1 MSPWTNVIRG
11 TEARLA
17 DHMSRDVV
25 VVGGGVIGAACAYA
39 LSSRGVS
46 VTLVERGE
54 LAAGASGRNHG
65 LLFVPTE
72 PELVRMAAGTL
83 PMIREVAEATPLR
96 VRFDHE
102 PLGFLV
108 VAADREEM
116 ADARAEAEGAEANGV
131 EVERVHAERL
141 PEVEPSLA
149 PGLAEGWLLRDGR
162 RLDPA
167 ALTVA
172 LASAARSRGAEVL
185 THLTARALLV
195 RGDSVAGVVTD
206 DGVLESGTVVL
217 AAGPWTSALLRPLGV
232 HLPIAA
238 VRGWLVHLGA
248 GPVAPRVLVE
258 RGGWHTLSGGGSFRA
273 EEPPA
278 PELTAREVAEGR
290 PGSDVGT
297 LVQPNPDRSVL
308 LGGSIQAALAP
319 EPEEPTVPGEILR
332 RAIALMPGLADHTVL
347 GAWWGLRPASP
358 DGLPVIGTVRPGL
371 VVASGHGAKGVILS
385 GGTAELVASLVT
397 GDPPPFD
404 TDPFAPDRFGQELS
418 PGPDRGG
425 ADPRSR
431 SGGPP
436 RG

>member
-1 MSPWTNVIRG
+1 
-11 TEARLA
+11 
-17 DHMSRDVV
+17 MSRDVV

-39 LSSRGVS
+39 LSSRGLS
-46 VTLVERGE
+46 VTLVERAE

-72 PELVRMAAGTL
+72 PELVRMATETL
-83 PMIREVAEATPLR
+83 PLIREVAEATPLR
-96 VRFDHE
+96 VHYDDE

-108 VAADREEM
+108 VAADRDEVAE
-116 ADARAEAEGAEANGV
+116 ARAEAEGAEANGV
-131 EVERVHAERL
+131 AVERVPADRL
-141 PEVEPSLA
+141 REVEPSLV
-149 PGLAEGWLLRDGR
+149 PGLAEGWLLRDGH

-185 THLTARALLV
+185 THLTARALLE
-195 RGDSVAGVVTD
+195 RGHSIAGVVTD
-206 DGVLESGTVVL
+206 DGVIEAGSVVM
-217 AAGPWTSALLRPLGV
+217 AAGPWTSAMLRTIGV

-248 GPVAPRVLVE
+248 GTVTPRVLVE

-273 EEPPA
+273 EAPPA
-278 PELTAREVAEGR
+278 PELIARQVAEGR
-290 PGSDVGT
+290 PGPDVGT
-297 LVQPNPDRSVL
+297 LVQPTSDGSVL
-308 LGGSIQAALAP
+308 LGGSVQAALAP
-319 EPEEPTVPGEILR
+319 EPEEPAVPREILR
-332 RAIALMPGLADHTVL
+332 RAIDLMPGLADHPVL

-358 DGLPVIGTVRPGL
+358 DALPVVGTVRPGL

-404 TDPFAPDRFGQELS
+404 AGPFAPDRFGQALS
-418 PGPDRGG
+418 PGRDRGG
-425 ADPRSR
+425 AGPRYR
-431 SGGPP
+431 SGGRP